1 MSTSSAATQ
10 VVITDAEWAQM
21 KNLISDQLDNVT
33 SSLDELRQ
41 NGSLET
47 IAQMIK
53 RGDSSPSARLQA
65 W

>member
-1 MSTSSAATQ
+1 MSKHTEATNGA
-10 VVITDAEWAQM
+10 IPDAEWEKM
-21 KNLISDQLDNVT
+21 KGMVTDQLDNVT
-33 SSLDELRQ
+33 SSLDELRE

-53 RGDSSPSARLQA
+53 RGDTCPSARLQA